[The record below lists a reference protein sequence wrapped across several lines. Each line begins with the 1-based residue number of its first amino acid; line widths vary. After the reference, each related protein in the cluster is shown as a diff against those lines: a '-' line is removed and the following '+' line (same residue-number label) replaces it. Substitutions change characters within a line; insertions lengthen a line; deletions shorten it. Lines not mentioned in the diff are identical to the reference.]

1 MQPCGAASS
10 TLSEG
15 YYLLLQS
22 PHIFRSASSAA
33 GSFVVFFHLIG
44 EKIQHKTKEPLARGP
59 TNQPS
64 SSRAERAVAF
74 EGLGKTAPSF
84 YLLIFSL
91 KLVRSVIGI
100 NSHII

>member
-22 PHIFRSASSAA
+22 PPIFRSASSAA

-44 EKIQHKTKEPLARGP
+44 EKNT
-59 TNQPS
+59 T
-64 SSRAERAVAF
+64 
-74 EGLGKTAPSF
+74 
-84 YLLIFSL
+84 
-91 KLVRSVIGI
+91 
-100 NSHII
+100 